1 MYPNA
6 TAVALTPCCCLL
18 QEDKTKLKLLYA
30 NRTPPDILLRSQLR
44 ELQRQHPEQLE
55 IRYLVEQ
62 PQPQGNGSVE
72 GEQDETEDVLG
83 VGRPCAEAIRGFLPR
98 PLDARTAVLVC
109 GPEGMMEALCGGGM
123 GAGVG
128 MGAGAPPRLGGLL
141 RSMGYGRQV
150 VQFSDT
156 NSL

>member
-1 MYPNA
+1 
-6 TAVALTPCCCLL
+6 VGG

-30 NRTPPDILLRSQLR
+30 SRTAADILLRSELA
-44 ELQRQHPEQLE
+44 ELQRNHPEQFE
-55 IRYLVEQ
+55 VRYLVEH
-62 PQPQGNGSVE
+62 PRGVE
-72 GEQDETEDVLG
+72 SPPPPAVGASGDIRI
-83 VGRPCAEAIRGFLPR
+83 GRPGADSIRAFLPR

-109 GPEGMMEALCGGGM
+109 GPEGMMTALCGM
-123 GAGVG
+123 GSNSDSV
-128 MGAGAPPRLGGLL
+128 GAPPRLGGLL

>member
-72 GEQDETEDVLG
+72 GEQDETEHVLG

-123 GAGVG
+123 GAG
-128 MGAGAPPRLGGLL
+128 APPRLGGLL

>member
-1 MYPNA
+1 M
-6 TAVALTPCCCLL
+6 L

-30 NRTPPDILLRSQLR
+30 NRTPSDILLRSELR

-83 VGRPCAEAIRGFLPR
+83 VGPIRDYLGCGSGR
-98 PLDARTAVLVC
+98 RT
-109 GPEGMMEALCGGGM
+109 
-123 GAGVG
+123 
-128 MGAGAPPRLGGLL
+128 
-141 RSMGYGRQV
+141 
-150 VQFSDT
+150 
-156 NSL
+156 